1 MGRGGWS
8 RERGGERCRHHRRR
22 RRCRGGQLKSK
33 SSQQCKFITGLSKS
47 TARKKASEEC
57 SGLHLWLP
65 SGIRGRACSQHLQ
78 PSEPYAISAAIAHT
92 WTRPN
97 PTNVDQTLAAG
108 RSNSTRSKVRL
119 ASLVM
124 QGAPD
129 PPADPRE
136 NETAENRNQ
145 RSSTRN
151 SGLGLQS
158 LATRA
163 ALCIRQRLAVY
174 QPGAYLL
181 TDVDRGKK
189 SHLQIWSSCNFPRA
203 ECEGSH
209 TQRAG
214 EEKKNE
220 K

>member
-1 MGRGGWS
+1 MSRGVCP
-8 RERGGERCRHHRRR
+8 RERGGERGRHHRRR

-47 TARKKASEEC
+47 TALKKASEEC

-119 ASLVM
+119 ARLVVSLYKQLEPFADVA
-124 QGAPD
+124 GLAIGD
-129 PPADPRE
+129 PAG
-136 NETAENRNQ
+136 Q
-145 RSSTRN
+145 RFSSTEQQYTTITTI
-151 SGLGLQS
+151 G
-158 LATRA
+158 
-163 ALCIRQRLAVY
+163 
-174 QPGAYLL
+174 
-181 TDVDRGKK
+181 
-189 SHLQIWSSCNFPRA
+189 H
-203 ECEGSH
+203 EC
-209 TQRAG
+209 
-214 EEKKNE
+214 
-220 K
+220 